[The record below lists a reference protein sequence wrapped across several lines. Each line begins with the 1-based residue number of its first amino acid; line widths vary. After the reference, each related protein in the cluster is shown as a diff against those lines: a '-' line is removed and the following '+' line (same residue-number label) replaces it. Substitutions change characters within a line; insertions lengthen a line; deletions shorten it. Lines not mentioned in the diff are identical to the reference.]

1 MEIRKAKN
9 QDLNTIINIYDKAR
23 EFMKQSGNGGQ
34 WKNGYPTKELLEQD
48 IKEGTCYICE
58 EGKQILGVFCFFV
71 GEEPTYQKIYEGEW
85 LNNKP
90 YGVIHRIA
98 VGEHH
103 KGVASFC
110 IQWGLKQHPNMK
122 IDTHKNNIPM
132 QKTILKNGF
141 TYCGIIHKEDGTTR
155 LAYQKE
161 I

>member
-1 MEIRKAKN
+1 MKIRKAKT
-9 QDLNTIINIYDKAR
+9 QDLDTIINIYNKAK
-23 EFMKQSGNGGQ
+23 EFMKQTGNSGQ
-34 WKNGYPTKELLEQD
+34 WKNGYPTRELLEQD

-58 EGKQILGVFCFFV
+58 EGEKILGVFCFFI

-85 LNNKP
+85 INNKP

-98 VGEHH
+98 VGEQH
-103 KGVASFC
+103 KRVASFC

>member
-1 MEIRKAKN
+1 MKIRKAKT
-9 QDLNTIINIYDKAR
+9 QDLDTIINIYNKAK
-23 EFMKQSGNGGQ
+23 EFMKQTGNSGQ
-34 WKNGYPTKELLEQD
+34 WENGYPTRELLEQD

-58 EGKQILGVFCFFV
+58 EGEKILGVFCFFI

-85 LNNKP
+85 INNKP

-98 VGEHH
+98 VGEQH

>member
-1 MEIRKAKN
+1 MEIRKAKT
-9 QDLNTIINIYDKAR
+9 QDLETIISIYDKAR
-23 EFMKQSGNGGQ
+23 EFMTQTGNGGQ
-34 WKNGYPTKELLEQD
+34 WKNGYPTRELLQQD
-48 IKEGTCYICE
+48 IQEGTCYICE
-58 EGKQILGVFCFFV
+58 DEGHISGVFCFFV
-71 GEEPTYQKIYEGEW
+71 GEEPTYQKIYKGKW

-98 VGEHH
+98 VSEHN

-122 IDTHKNNIPM
+122 IDTHPNNIPM

-155 LAYQKE
+155 LAYQKT

>member
-1 MEIRKAKN
+1 MKIRKAKT
-9 QDLNTIINIYDKAR
+9 QDLDTIINIYDKAK
-23 EFMKQSGNGGQ
+23 EFMKQTGNSGQ
-34 WKNGYPTKELLEQD
+34 WENGYPTRELLEQD

-58 EGKQILGVFCFFV
+58 EGEKILGVFCFFI

-85 LNNKP
+85 INNKP

-98 VGEHH
+98 VGEQH